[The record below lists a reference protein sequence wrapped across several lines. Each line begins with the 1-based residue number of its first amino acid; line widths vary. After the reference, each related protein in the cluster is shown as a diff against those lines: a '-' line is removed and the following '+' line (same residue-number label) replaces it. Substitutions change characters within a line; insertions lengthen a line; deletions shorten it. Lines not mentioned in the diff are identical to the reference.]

1 MWAAAYLRSPVSQ
14 SSLSH
19 LRPPLC
25 SRFLR
30 PPSSRKADAE
40 RAGKCGKETEQEE
53 TAQDGGGGGGGG
65 KRKKA
70 MYSAFVLIIPPRLG
84 DIQAASV
91 PSAGVLLGGLSAGPP
106 GERL

>member
-1 MWAAAYLRSPVSQ
+1 MGSSVSPLARLSIISLPPPSPLVL
-14 SSLSH
+14 SS
-19 LRPPLC
+19 
-25 SRFLR
+25 FLR
-30 PPSSRKADAE
+30 PPSCRKADAE

-53 TAQDGGGGGGGG
+53 TAQDGGGGGGGKG
-65 KRKKA
+65 KKA

-91 PSAGVLLGGLSAGPP
+91 PSAGVLVGGLSAGPP